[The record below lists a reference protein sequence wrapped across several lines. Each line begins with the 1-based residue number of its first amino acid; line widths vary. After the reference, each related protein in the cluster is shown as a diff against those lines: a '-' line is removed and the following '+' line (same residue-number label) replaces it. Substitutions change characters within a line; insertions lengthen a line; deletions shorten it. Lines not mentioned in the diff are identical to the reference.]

1 VATFS
6 RVDAKLIQFSS
17 KLPREFYLQP
27 TLVVARSLLG
37 AHVVSR
43 VHGTE
48 LVGKIVEVEAYIGF
62 DDPGSHAYR
71 GETRRNSVMY
81 GLGGHAYV
89 YFTYGMHYCFNVV
102 TEGEG
107 FPAAVLIRAVEPE
120 LGIKVMRRLRRSG
133 DSIPDVDLA
142 NGPAKFCQAFG
153 IDRRLNGEDLL
164 GERLF
169 IVAGEH
175 PAESSDII
183 ATPRIGI
190 RQGLDRNWRFFL
202 KGNPYVS
209 KAQPLVN
216 PE

>member
-1 VATFS
+1 MN
-6 RVDAKLIQFSS
+6 LIQLSS

-37 AHVVSR
+37 AHIVSR

-71 GETRRNSVMY
+71 GETRRNAVMY

-102 TEGEG
+102 TEREG

-120 LGIKVMRRLRRSG
+120 KGINVMRKFRG
-133 DSIPDVDLA
+133 DSIAGVDLA

-169 IVAGEH
+169 IVAAEH
-175 PAESSDII
+175 PVETSEII

-209 KAQPLVN
+209 KARPFVN